1 MLFYCLCPNQF
12 QRILKSKS
20 RLQETIRQSK
30 TNLYLEVSV
39 NGADASELHQGGEDS
54 DEAENDEGV
63 QGCGVAD
70 LRPGLASEADVDH

>member
-1 MLFYCLCPNQF
+1 M
-12 QRILKSKS
+12 
-20 RLQETIRQSK
+20 
-30 TNLYLEVSV
+30 YLEVRV

-54 DEAENDEGV
+54 DEAEDDEGV